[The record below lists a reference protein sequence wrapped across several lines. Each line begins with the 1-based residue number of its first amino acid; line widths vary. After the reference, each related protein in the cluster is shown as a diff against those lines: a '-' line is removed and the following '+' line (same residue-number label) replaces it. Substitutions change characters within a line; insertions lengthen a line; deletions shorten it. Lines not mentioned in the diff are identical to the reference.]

1 MNKLKA
7 LSVSVNNMSDEH
19 RQYKVL
25 AWAFS
30 FLKEYDREE
39 RVAEL
44 LLQHHLKVD
53 RATFFT
59 RMQEP
64 VSPEVLSAFKAD
76 IKAHIR
82 TGIPIQHLTGY
93 EYFYG
98 RKFYVNEHV
107 LIPRMETEEL
117 VYHVVEKVKDSY
129 KTDPVTIVDVGTGS
143 GVIAT
148 TLALEIP
155 NANVVAIDISEEAL
169 NVAKENAAQLKA
181 NITFYQGN
189 FLQPMIEKGLKPEII
204 VSNPP
209 YISWQDEP
217 SLSDTVKNFDPALAL
232 FAKSNGLAAYQTIIK
247 QIKSSLQQTEYI
259 YFEIGYDQKEAITRL
274 CHQMFPENNME
285 CIQDINGNDRIM
297 AISL

>member
-1 MNKLKA
+1 MNKLKGSNV
-7 LSVSVNNMSDEH
+7 LVNNMVDENK
-19 RQYKVL
+19 QYEVL

-30 FLKEYDREE
+30 FLKKYDREE

-82 TGIPIQHLTGY
+82 TGIPIQHLLGY

-117 VYHVVEKVKDSY
+117 VYHVIENIKGIY

-155 NANVVAIDISEEAL
+155 NANVVAIDISEKAL
-169 NVAKENAAQLKA
+169 TVAEENAAQHKA

-217 SLSDTVKNFDPALAL
+217 GLSDTVKNFDPALAL

-247 QIKSSLQQTEYI
+247 QIKSSLQQTDYI
-259 YFEIGYDQKEAITRL
+259 YFEIGYNQQEAIASL
-274 CHQMFPENNME
+274 CHQMFPESNMK